1 MESFDPYKVIDIF
14 NEYIGD
20 DYRKEYILYQMYFL
34 LLTRGVASV
43 EKVIEHINKCKA
55 LLPAGINDISNRDV
69 YLKREDSTINPIVP
83 IRNVKERDKIQSS
96 QLADFSGRIT
106 AVSESSHGK
115 IEMDEYNISITFNPI
130 FTDDTGKKVVF
141 SIESEQTPVL
151 FNLMFTY
158 SGLRAWNVRRIMN
171 PE

>member
-1 MESFDPYKVIDIF
+1 M
-14 NEYIGD
+14 
-20 DYRKEYILYQMYFL
+20 
-34 LLTRGVASV
+34 
-43 EKVIEHINKCKA
+43 
-55 LLPAGINDISNRDV
+55 
-69 YLKREDSTINPIVP
+69 EDSTINPIVP

-115 IEMDEYNISITFNPI
+115 IEMDGYNISITFNPI

-158 SGLRAWNVRRIMN
+158 SGLRAWNVRRIVD